1 MEAQGRLA
9 FVAAFFQSPRAR
21 FLNKGPGDLGFG
33 ALFQLDELEHTP
45 G

>member
-21 FLNKGPGDLGFG
+21 LLKKGPGDLGFG
-33 ALFQLDELEHTP
+33 ALFSV